1 MLLVHTFS
9 VLSLQLKKLRRLNES
24 AIDLSNASPAYGH
37 KKVRRSTRYSNQ
49 QGSKS
54 RPTSYWVQLLEN
66 NRNVSASR
74 QCLLVRITAL
84 FQNLRYK
91 LQGKLCHVVPMHQNP
106 EKSNS
111 KTFSGV
117 SEGYTIT
124 SYARL
129 YKQWHRPISKRFRTR
144 ILLVR
149 RTYL

>member
-1 MLLVHTFS
+1 MLLVHAFS
-9 VLSLQLKKLRRLNES
+9 VLSLQLNKLRGHNES
-24 AIDLSNASPAYGH
+24 AIDLSNASPACGH

-49 QGSKS
+49 QGSKP
-54 RPTSYWVQLLEN
+54 RPTCYWVQLLEN
-66 NRNVSASR
+66 IRNVSASR
-74 QCLLVRITAL
+74 RCLLVRITAS

-91 LQGKLCHVVPMHQNP
+91 LQKKLSHVVPIHQNP

-129 YKQWHRPISKRFRTR
+129 YKQWHRPMSKRFRTR